1 MSIYYQDDL
10 VTLYHGDC
18 LEVMPTFPP
27 NSTDLILADLPYG
40 TTRNAWDAVIDLPA
54 MWECCGSVAKAA
66 APIVLTAQTPFDK
79 VLGASNLGQLRY
91 EWIWEKT
98 SATGHLNAKRAPM
111 KAHENILVFYKNAP
125 TYNPQMT
132 SGHVR
137 KVSSAESKRNSTNS
151 SNYNAH
157 RSGQPS
163 YDSTDRYPRS
173 VLEFAT
179 DKQKEALHP
188 TQKPLSLMA
197 YLIRTYTNAGDMVLD
212 NCAGSGSTLIA
223 ARRQG
228 RKAIGIEMDERY
240 CEVIATRCSAEGFDM
255 EWTA

>member
-1 MSIYYQDDL
+1 MSLYYQDDL

-18 LEVMPTFPP
+18 LEVMPTLPAGA
-27 NSTDLILADLPYG
+27 ADMVLSDPPYG
-40 TTRNAWDAVIDLPA
+40 TTRNQWDSVIDLPE
-54 MWECCGSVAKAA
+54 MWENYGRLSKGNAA
-66 APIVLTAQTPFDK
+66 IVLTAQTPFDK
-79 VLGASNLGQLRY
+79 VLGVSNLDDLRY

-111 KAHENILVFYKNAP
+111 KAHENILVFYKSLP

-132 SGHVR
+132 TGHER
-137 KVSSAESKRNSTNS
+137 KVSSASHKRNSKAT
-151 SNYNAH
+151 SNY
-157 RSGQPS
+157 GEFGLTG

-188 TQKPLSLMA
+188 TQKPLGLMA
-197 YLIRTYTNAGDMVLD
+197 YLIRTYTDPGETVLD

-228 RKAIGIEMDERY
+228 RKAIGIELDEAY
-240 CEVIATRCSAEGFDM
+240 CEVIATRLSQEGFEM

>member
-1 MSIYYQDDL
+1 VSKPYYQDDW

-18 LEVMPTFPP
+18 LEVMPALEDPV
-27 NSTDLILADLPYG
+27 DMVLADLPYG
-40 TTRNAWDAVIDLPA
+40 TTRNAWDSIIPLDR
-54 MWECCGSVAKAA
+54 MWAQYMRLVKPSAA
-66 APIVLTAQTPFDK
+66 IVLTAQTPFDK
-79 VLGASNLGQLRY
+79 VLGASNLEDLRY

-111 KAHENILVFYKNAP
+111 KAHENILVFYKTLP

-137 KVSSAESKRNSTNS
+137 KVSTAEHKRNSTAT
-151 SNYNAH
+151 SNY
-157 RSGQPS
+157 GEFGLTG

-188 TQKPLSLMA
+188 TQKPLALMA
-197 YLIRTYTNAGDMVLD
+197 YLIRTYTNPGETVLD

-228 RKAIGIEMDERY
+228 RRAIGIEISEQY
-240 CEVIATRCSAEGFDM
+240 CETIAKRCSQEGFDM

>member
-1 MSIYYQDDL
+1 MSLYYQDDY
-10 VTLYHGDC
+10 VTLHHGDC
-18 LEVMPTFPP
+18 LEIMP
-27 NSTDLILADLPYG
+27 SLAGRSVDMILADLPYG
-40 TTRNAWDAVIDLPA
+40 TTRNNWDSIIDLQS
-54 MWECCGSVAKAA
+54 MWQNYGCISKENAA
-66 APIVLTAQTPFDK
+66 IVLTAQTPFDK
-79 VLGASNLGQLRY
+79 VLGASNLEDLRY

-111 KAHENILVFYKNAP
+111 KAHENILVFYKSLP

-137 KVSSAESKRNSTNS
+137 KVSTADHKRNSSGT
-151 SNYNAH
+151 SNY
-157 RSGQPS
+157 GEFGLTG

-188 TQKPLSLMA
+188 TQKPLALMA
-197 YLIRTYTNAGDMVLD
+197 YLIRTYTNAGDIVLD

-228 RKAIGIEMDERY
+228 RRAVGIELDEAY
-240 CEVIATRCSAEGFDM
+240 CEVIATRLSQEGFEM

>member
-1 MSIYYQDDL
+1 MSLYYQDDH

-18 LEVMPTFPP
+18 LEIMPSLPG
-27 NSTDLILADLPYG
+27 SSVDMVLADLPYG
-40 TTRNAWDAVIDLPA
+40 TTRNNWDSIIDLQS
-54 MWECCGSVAKAA
+54 MWESYGRISKESAA
-66 APIVLTAQTPFDK
+66 IVLTAQTPFDK
-79 VLGASNLGQLRY
+79 VLGASNLEDLRY

-111 KAHENILVFYKNAP
+111 KAHENILVFYKSLP

-137 KVSSAESKRNSTNS
+137 KVSTAEHKRNSAGT
-151 SNYNAH
+151 SNY
-157 RSGQPS
+157 GEFGLTG

-197 YLIRTYTNAGDMVLD
+197 YLIRTYTNAGDTVLD

-228 RKAIGIEMDERY
+228 RRAVGIELDEAY
-240 CEVIATRCSAEGFDM
+240 CEVIAKRLSQEGFEM

>member
-1 MSIYYQDDL
+1 MSLYYEDDF

-18 LEVMPTFPP
+18 LEVMP
-27 NSTDLILADLPYG
+27 DLEASVDMILADLPYG
-40 TTRNAWDAVIDLPA
+40 TTRNAWDSIIPLDR
-54 MWECCGSVAKAA
+54 MWEQYARVAEPSAA
-66 APIVLTAQTPFDK
+66 IVLTAQSPFDK
-79 VLGASNLGQLRY
+79 VLGASNLDDLRY

-111 KAHENILVFYKNAP
+111 KAHENILVFYKSLP

-137 KVSSAESKRNSTNS
+137 KVSTADHKRNSNGT
-151 SNYNAH
+151 SNY
-157 RSGQPS
+157 GEFGITG

-188 TQKPLSLMA
+188 TQKPLALMA
-197 YLIRTYTNAGDMVLD
+197 YLIRTYTNPGEIVLD

-228 RKAIGIEMDERY
+228 RRAIGIELEERY
-240 CEVIATRCSAEGFDM
+240 CEVIARRCGQEGFEM

>member
-1 MSIYYQDDL
+1 MSIYYQDEL

-18 LEVMPTFPP
+18 LEIMPKLEEPV
-27 NSTDLILADLPYG
+27 DMILADLPYG
-40 TTRNAWDAVIDLPA
+40 TTRNSWDSVIPLA
-54 MWECCGSVAKAA
+54 EMWESYGRVTKDDAA
-66 APIVLTAQTPFDK
+66 IVLTAQTPFDK
-79 VLGASNLGQLRY
+79 VLGASNLAHLRY

-98 SATGHLNAKRAPM
+98 AATGHLNAKRAPM
-111 KAHENILVFYKNAP
+111 KAHENVLVFYKNLP

-137 KVSSAESKRNSTNS
+137 KVSSADHKRNSKSTTN
-151 SNYNAH
+151 YGEH
-157 RSGQPS
+157 GLTG

-188 TQKPLSLMA
+188 TQKPLALMA
-197 YLIRTYTNAGDMVLD
+197 YLIRTYTNPGETVMD

-228 RKAIGIEMDERY
+228 RGAIGIELEEKY
-240 CEVIATRCSAEGFDM
+240 CEVIAKRCSQEGFEM
-255 EWTA
+255 EWSA

>member
-1 MSIYYQDDL
+1 MPLYYQDDL

-18 LEVMPTFPP
+18 LEVMPEIGEQV
-27 NSTDLILADLPYG
+27 DMVLADLPYG
-40 TTRNAWDAVIDLPA
+40 TTRNSWDSVIPLA
-54 MWECCGSVAKAA
+54 QMWEQYNRIAKPEAA
-66 APIVLTAQTPFDK
+66 IALTAQTPFDK
-79 VLGASNLGQLRY
+79 VLGASNLEDLRY

-111 KAHENILVFYKNAP
+111 KAHENILVFYKSPP

-137 KVSSAESKRNSTNS
+137 KVSTADHKRNSSAT
-151 SNYNAH
+151 SNYGEH
-157 RSGQPS
+157 GLTG

-173 VLEFAT
+173 VLTFAT

-188 TQKPLSLMA
+188 TQKPLALMA
-197 YLIRTYTNAGDMVLD
+197 YLIRTYTNPGDTVLD

-228 RKAIGIEMDERY
+228 RSSIGIEMDERY
-240 CEVIATRCSAEGFDM
+240 CEVIAKRCAQEGFQM